1 MPNKERLAKENAAKT
16 ENAAKGTKEINYL
29 FKPQLSN
36 ETMSNESI
44 FIFSRT
50 VSYLA
55 LFFSERIHI
64 LRTAASHAF
73 AFP

>member
-16 ENAAKGTKEINYL
+16 ENAAKGTKKINYL
-29 FKPQLSN
+29 VKPQVSN

-44 FIFSRT
+44 FIFRRI
-50 VSYLA
+50 VSHLA
-55 LFFSERIHI
+55 LFFSERIHN
-64 LRTAASHAF
+64 LRMAASHAF

>member
-64 LRTAASHAF
+64 LRMAASHAF

>member
-1 MPNKERLAKENAAKT
+1 MLDEKFDSNAAKT
-16 ENAAKGTKEINYL
+16 ENAAKGTKKINYL

-36 ETMSNESI
+36 ETVSNESI

-50 VSYLA
+50 VSHLA

-64 LRTAASHAF
+64 LRVAASHAF